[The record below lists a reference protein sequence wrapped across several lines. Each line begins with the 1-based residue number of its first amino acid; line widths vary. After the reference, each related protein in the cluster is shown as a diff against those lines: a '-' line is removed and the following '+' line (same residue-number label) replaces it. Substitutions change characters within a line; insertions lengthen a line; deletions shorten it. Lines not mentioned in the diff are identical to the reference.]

1 MIRERKDNL
10 VLQVERRADLKH
22 LAREEELTKLR
33 ERNETLQIRA
43 DMKHNLEEEIARN
56 RELRFG
62 GIKSKAQEVLQ
73 KMKNRKKKKGEKKK
87 GVIFG
92 SNNSE
97 AFQNKGVFFNK

>member
-1 MIRERKDNL
+1 MIREKKNNF
-10 VLQVERRADLKH
+10 VLQQERRADLKT
-22 LAREEELTKLR
+22 LAREDELTRLR

-43 DMKHNLEEEIARN
+43 DIKHSLEEEKARN
-56 RELRFG
+56 KELRFG

-73 KMKNRKKKKGEKKK
+73 KMKNRKKKKG
-87 GVIFG
+87 VIFG